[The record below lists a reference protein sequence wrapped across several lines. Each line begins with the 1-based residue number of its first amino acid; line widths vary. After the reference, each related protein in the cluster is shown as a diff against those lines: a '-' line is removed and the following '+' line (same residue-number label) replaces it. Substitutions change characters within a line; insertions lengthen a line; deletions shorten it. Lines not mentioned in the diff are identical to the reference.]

1 MIETILFAAVGVGLL
16 AGLAGATILARFLR
30 RKFTVAAAIV
40 SAADVE
46 HRRSRFEVELDRVR
60 GRGHASRGV
69 VDLAA
74 DRAAYA
80 DQLGQADT
88 RRLPRIAGHDDRVV
102 EQGPRHAAPVPER
115 ESALQEL
122 QAGGWNRGVNDA
134 GARGWF
140 G

>member
-1 MIETILFAAVGVGLL
+1 MNLIPPYVIFAVIGVALL
-16 AGLAGATILARFLR
+16 LGLAGAITLARFLR
-30 RKFTVAAAIV
+30 RKFRVAAAIV

-88 RRLPRIAGHDDRVV
+88 RRLPRIAGHNDRVI
-102 EQGPRHAAPVPER
+102 ER
-115 ESALQEL
+115 ESPLQEA
-122 QAGGWNRGVNDA
+122 QPGWTGTN
-134 GARGWF
+134 ARGWF